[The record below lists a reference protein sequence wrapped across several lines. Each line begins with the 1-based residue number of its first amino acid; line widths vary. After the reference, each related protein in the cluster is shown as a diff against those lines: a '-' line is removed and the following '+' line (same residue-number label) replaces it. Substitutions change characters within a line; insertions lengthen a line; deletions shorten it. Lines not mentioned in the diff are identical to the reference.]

1 MELLKSLSASEIVAQ
16 IISFLLVFT
25 LLRIFAWK
33 HFLKVLDDRRE
44 RIASELRLIDETKA
58 DLAKAKAKYDALFMT
73 IQEAAQEKFAEVVAQ
88 GKKDV
93 REIKEKARLDAEKVI
108 EDAKRE
114 IKFELARSREDLKE
128 RIIELTM
135 QATQAMIQEKLT
147 PGEDRRLIEKFLK
160 DVDKLEDNRLGT

>member
-1 MELLKSLSASEIVAQ
+1 MELLKLLSASEIVAQ

-33 HFLKVLDDRRE
+33 HFLKVLDDRKE
-44 RIASELRLIDETKA
+44 RIASELRFIEDTKVEV
-58 DLAKAKAKYDALFMT
+58 AKAKAKYDALFLT
-73 IQEAAQEKFAEVVAQ
+73 IQEAAQEKFAEVIAL
-88 GKKDV
+88 GEKDA
-93 REIKEKARLDAEKVI
+93 RETKEKARVAAEKVI

-128 RIIELTM
+128 KIIELTM

-147 PGEDRRLIEKFLK
+147 PEEDRRLIEKFLK
-160 DVDKLEDNRLGT
+160 EVDKLEDRN

>member
-1 MELLKSLSASEIVAQ
+1 MELLKLLSASEIVAQ

-44 RIASELRLIDETKA
+44 KIASELRSIDEAKA
-58 DLAKAKAKYDALFMT
+58 DLAKAKAKYDALFVT
-73 IQEAAQEKFAEVVAQ
+73 IQEAAQEKFAEAIALGEQ
-88 GKKDV
+88 DA
-93 REIKEKARLDAEKVI
+93 REIKEKARLDAENVI

-135 QATQAMIQEKLT
+135 QATQAMIREKLT
-147 PGEDRRLIEKFLK
+147 PEEDRRLIENFLK
-160 DVDKLEDNRLGT
+160 DVDKLENKQ